1 VVVTGQC
8 SDAVLGRREGMMAHS
23 GDQTEKRADTPPCEA
38 CEKMADALKQ
48 ADIDNAALRAEV
60 ERRIEMSQEQ
70 TGQIARILN
79 ERDSARAK
87 VEKSMGAL
95 REVVRW
101 RLAETNDPFPWEL
114 LSSICALLGKKIHSL
129 TEAREVLEEGK

>member
-1 VVVTGQC
+1 MTPP
-8 SDAVLGRREGMMAHS
+8 SSGRDPASRSARETAGR
-23 GDQTEKRADTPPCEA
+23 GRAD
-38 CEKMADALKQ
+38 
-48 ADIDNAALRAEV
+48 V
-60 ERRIEMSQEQ
+60 ERLKHDKAFNERAWSDLSERLAKTTDE
-70 TGQIARILN
+70 RNRLEY

-129 TEAREVLEEGK
+129 TEAREALKEGK